1 MPPFKAGDI
10 FACGFESNSF
20 PYYSHPCSVRTFNC
34 TAQDIPTLIVFQ
46 RNAVNRFTFVQR

>member
-1 MPPFKAGDI
+1 MPHFKAGDI

-20 PYYSHPCSVRTFNC
+20 PCYSHPCSVRTFNC